1 MEKLKFKCTLESDV
15 VLSAS
20 PATQGGGKTLDF
32 IPGNAFLGI
41 AASSLYDKEDNHTL
55 LLFHSGH
62 VRFGDAH
69 PSVKGHRG
77 LHIPAALFYPK
88 LKSVSE
94 DCYVRYK
101 TPETEEVK
109 EMQLKQCRNG
119 FYVFD
124 DEAHTASPVRT
135 GMSVAIKS
143 AYDTK
148 LRRSKDEQMFTY
160 QALRKGLVMYF
171 EVELDPEAS
180 SCRDELV
187 NALSGHRHVGKSR
200 SAEYGLVSIEIEKA
214 GYPEPATHL
223 SNNDSGKRYVAV
235 YAEGRLIFLD
245 GNGRPTFQP
254 YVTALG
260 FDHGEICWD
269 KSQIRSF
276 QYAPWNYKRQA
287 FGNDRCGIEKGSV
300 FIVRT
305 DDPVPEDGYIGV
317 YKNEGF
323 GKVLYD
329 PAFLAYQSDG
339 HSRYSFCTEAASDKR
354 PGDDKDTKMLPGDP
368 DLLRYLEERS
378 RHDDGENDIM
388 QDVNAFVKRNRK
400 RFLHGGESFAAQW
413 GTIRNLAMCISDS
426 KNLHDEVIGFLTHGV
441 AKSKWEDRGRLVSLM
456 GFMWKEPGVLK
467 KNLQERLV
475 NLSAEMAKICSSARN
490 CDNKE

>member
-41 AASSLYDKEDNHTL
+41 AASSLYDKENDHTWR
-55 LLFHSGH
+55 LFHSGH

-69 PSVKGHRG
+69 PSAEGRRG

-88 LKSVSE
+88 LTSISE

-109 EMQLKQCRNG
+109 EMQLKQCRSG
-119 FYVFD
+119 YYVFD
-124 DEAHTASPVRT
+124 DKAHTAAHVRT

-143 AYDTK
+143 AYDAR

-171 EVELDPEAS
+171 EVELDPEAA

-187 NALSGHRHVGKSR
+187 NALSGLRHVGKSR
-200 SAEYGLVSIEIEKA
+200 SAEYGLVSIKREDF
-214 GYPEPATHL
+214 PEPVTHRG
-223 SNNDSGKRYVAV
+223 DKGGKRYVAV

-254 YVTALG
+254 DVTALG
-260 FDHGEICWD
+260 FDKGEICWD

-305 DDPVPEDGYIGV
+305 DDPVPEDGYVGV
-317 YKNEGF
+317 YRSEGF

-329 PAFLAYQSDG
+329 PAFLESQNDG
-339 HSRYSFCTEAASDKR
+339 HSRYSFGTEAAA
-354 PGDDKDTKMLPGDP
+354 DP
-368 DLLRYLEERS
+368 EQDAEAAQQIQPCDSSLLSYLETRS
-378 RHDDGENDIM
+378 TLADSDNDVM
-388 QDVNAFVKRNRK
+388 RDVNAFVEQNKK

-413 GTIRNLAMCISDS
+413 GTIRNLAMCITDNN
-426 KNLHDEVIGFLTHGV
+426 KALHDEVIGFLTHGV
-441 AKSKWEDRGRLVSLM
+441 AKGKWEDRGRLRSLM
-456 GFMWKEPGVLK
+456 EFMEQEPGILK
-467 KNLQERLV
+467 ENLQEVLV
-475 NLSAEMAKICSSARN
+475 NLSAEMAKICSSNRS
-490 CDNKE
+490 CDSKE